1 MEFAVLG
8 WPEDGPTIELD
19 WRRFSYAGKFVMSST
34 GKTVARADGA
44 VVGAVAFNED
54 RSTDGRAWIRY
65 VTVREDARGQGIG
78 SRLTA
83 FTVTELLD
91 RYETVRTAAN
101 NPYSYESFYKAGF
114 AFTGE
119 TTGMEGLVLERGR
132 AGNPAS
138 TEQYRAGLARLAE
151 RDLTDDERTFLAE
164 KRRMGPPSRVDP
176 PKGED

>member
-8 WPEDGPTIELD
+8 WPEDGPTLELD

-34 GKTVARADGA
+34 GKTVARDADA

-78 SRLTA
+78 PRLTA
-83 FTVTELLD
+83 YTVTELLD
-91 RYETVRTAAN
+91 RYESVRTAAN

-119 TTGMEGLVLERGR
+119 TTGIEGLVLERGTD
-132 AGNPAS
+132 APPS
-138 TEQYRAGLARLAE
+138 VEQYRAGLDRLAD
-151 RDLTDDERTFLAE
+151 RDLTEAERTFLAE
-164 KRRMGPPSRVDP
+164 KRRAGPPARVDP